1 MGAFQDVLIAILDN
15 AEFVE
20 SVSYIPAGELDPV
33 LLNARI
39 VRDAVEIV
47 RTAEESRST
56 HRATAKVLSV
66 VHATHKGIVSPRVG
80 EVWQVP
86 LVRGGSVVTWRAGAP
101 KGGDGKWEIPLTY
114 EERIETGGNR
124 MKDSA

>member
-1 MGAFQDVLIAILDN
+1 MGAFQDVLIAVLDN

-20 SVSYIPAGELDPV
+20 AVSYIPEGTLDAV
-33 LLNARI
+33 TLNARI
-39 VRDAVEIV
+39 VREAVEIT
-47 RTAEESRST
+47 RTMEESVNV
-56 HRATAKVLSV
+56 HRATAKILSV

-80 EVWQVP
+80 EAWSAP
-86 LVRGGSVVTWRAGAP
+86 LVRGGAVVTWRAGAP

-114 EERIETGGNR
+114 TERIETGGNR